1 MGDGGGTVSPG
12 STKAGNKTNDDQSL
26 VPPYAYELEF
36 GTTTTKIFLSNTFCK
51 RFILIDSLLTIEF

>member
-26 VPPYAYELEF
+26 VPPYAYE
-36 GTTTTKIFLSNTFCK
+36 
-51 RFILIDSLLTIEF
+51 